1 MQNCLLYVYRPQRSW
16 AKVMFLQASVI
27 LSTGGG
33 AASVHAGMPAPPPRD
48 QRPPLTRQTPP
59 GPETHPPGPGR
70 HPPWDQGPAPPPGP
84 ETPPREADASIRSMS
99 GRYASYWNAFLFI
112 YLYIFQAYQN
122 KVALQRQQ
130 ELGGHGLQLHDFNAQ
145 SPRNH
150 QSPRSP
156 LGSSPLGSSPLG
168 SPQKSHKCQH
178 CYKAFPSTQQ
188 LGQHSLV
195 HSNVRKYA
203 CLYCDKT
210 FKQLSHLQQHHRRH
224 TGA

>member
-1 MQNCLLYVYRPQRSW
+1 MVGQGRSTRIKYWGRRRHLVPLIMQNCLLYV
-16 AKVMFLQASVI
+16 
-27 LSTGGG
+27 
-33 AASVHAGMPAPPPRD
+33 
-48 QRPPLTRQTPP
+48 
-59 GPETHPPGPGR
+59 
-70 HPPWDQGPAPPPGP
+70 
-84 ETPPREADASIRSMS
+84 
-99 GRYASYWNAFLFI
+99 FI

>member
-1 MQNCLLYVYRPQRSW
+1 MVFCKFY
-16 AKVMFLQASVI
+16 
-27 LSTGGG
+27 
-33 AASVHAGMPAPPPRD
+33 
-48 QRPPLTRQTPP
+48 
-59 GPETHPPGPGR
+59 
-70 HPPWDQGPAPPPGP
+70 
-84 ETPPREADASIRSMS
+84 
-99 GRYASYWNAFLFI
+99 LFI
-112 YLYIFQAYQN
+112 LFFRHT
-122 KVALQRQQ
+122 KTRWHSQRQQ
-130 ELGGHGLQLHDFNAQ
+130 ELGGHGLQLHHDFNAQ
-145 SPRNH
+145 SPRNN

-224 TGA
+224 TGAWVLFISFER

>member
-1 MQNCLLYVYRPQRSW
+1 M
-16 AKVMFLQASVI
+16 
-27 LSTGGG
+27 
-33 AASVHAGMPAPPPRD
+33 
-48 QRPPLTRQTPP
+48 
-59 GPETHPPGPGR
+59 
-70 HPPWDQGPAPPPGP
+70 
-84 ETPPREADASIRSMS
+84 
-99 GRYASYWNAFLFI
+99 
-112 YLYIFQAYQN
+112 
-122 KVALQRQQ
+122 ALQRQQ

-224 TGA
+224 TGAWVQFMSLKWYCETEICFLYDHLQDWWHHKFSDLPTIREINFLQIKKLSGNFGKAT